1 MAGRRRAAHRG
12 RLSGPRRHGRAVI
25 ALAAI
30 LATAAGRPA
39 IGGSDEAGFVLA
51 RNCPPSF
58 ALDDDGRCRFV
69 SVYQMYDAPD
79 GFGGLRVPLPSI
91 RDGFTPAQI
100 DLGRYLFFD
109 PVLSRDHDLS
119 CAHCHHPEHGF
130 ADGLGRS
137 VGHGGSGVGPERR
150 GGERLAR
157 NSPSLWNVGFMEPL
171 FWDGR
176 AGTLEAQAEGP
187 LFAPEEMANTPE
199 ALLATLNA
207 IPAYRAL
214 FAQAFGPASGE
225 SVDLAR
231 VTRALTAFQASLVSF
246 NSRYDRYA
254 HGDEDA
260 LNAQEQRGHALFRSF
275 VIRCSQ
281 CHTPPLFSNRQLAVI
296 GAPDAD
302 GAAFDPGA
310 GEFSAD
316 PAHRGAFRVPSLRN
330 IALTAPYMHAGVF
343 RDLGEVVDFYNDRR
357 GHAVPADQ
365 HLHIHWHIP
374 LHAPTLSAQEVDDLV
389 AFLHAL
395 TDTSMTPPIPARVPS
410 GLAVPRGAEH
420 PTRLEA
426 R

>member
-1 MAGRRRAAHRG
+1 MGGRPRAVHRG
-12 RLSGPRRHGRAVI
+12 RRSAVWRHGRAVI
-25 ALAAI
+25 ALAGIVAAAVG
-30 LATAAGRPA
+30 LAA
-39 IGGSDEAGFVLA
+39 IGGRDEAGFVLA
-51 RNCPPSF
+51 HECPPSF
-58 ALDDDGRCRFV
+58 ALDEQGRCRFV
-69 SVYQMYDAPD
+69 SVYQLYDAPD
-79 GFGGLRVPLPSI
+79 GFGGLRVPLPPM

-137 VGHGGSGVGPERR
+137 VGHGGSGAGPERR

-157 NSPSLWNVGFMEPL
+157 SSPSLWNVGFMEPL

-187 LFAPEEMANTPE
+187 LFAPEEMANTPA

-214 FAQAFGPASGE
+214 FTQAFGPAAGE
-225 SVDLAR
+225 PVDLAR
-231 VTRALTAFQASLVSF
+231 VTGALTAFQASLVSF

-296 GAPDAD
+296 GAPDAA
-302 GAAFDPGA
+302 GAPFDPGA
-310 GEFSAD
+310 GAFSAD
-316 PAHRGAFRVPSLRN
+316 PAQRGAFRVPSLRN

-343 RDLGEVVDFYNDRR
+343 QDLNAVVEFYNDRR
-357 GHAVPADQ
+357 GHAVPASES
-365 HLHIHWHIP
+365 LHIHWHIP
-374 LHAPTLSAQEVDDLV
+374 LHGPTLSAQEVGDLV

-395 TDTSMTPPIPARVPS
+395 TDTSMTPPIPAQVPS
-410 GLAVPRGAEH
+410 GLAVVHAIGSPARPGA
-420 PTRLEA
+420 R
-426 R
+426 